1 MAGEGAT
8 QAARRPGIIVLG
20 APRSGTT
27 LLRRLLDA
35 HPNIA
40 CPPETY
46 LFRAAARFLDEER
59 FAEGLRIGVLLGL
72 GFAGVDEATTL
83 ARLRRF
89 VFGFL
94 EEHAARQGKPRWAE
108 KTAFNAFYV
117 PAIRR
122 LCAPPP
128 AGGDPADDVRFVCIQ
143 RHGLDVAVSLEELVK
158 KTGGYVDELHRYI
171 KETPAP
177 YEAFARAW
185 RDCAGAIADLVDADP
200 RAIGVRYEELVVDP
214 EATLRR
220 ILDHV
225 GEPWDGGLLA
235 RVFGDAPAA
244 GSVGFG
250 DWKTYARPAI
260 DGSSVER
267 WRALSRATR
276 RRLAELCNP
285 TLERLGY
292 DAVATAEPAP
302 EADAD
307 ARRRYELGL
316 MLGRM
321 RAQKAAEAE
330 AAQPAADADADSDS
344 DAGGSA

>member
-1 MAGEGAT
+1 MTGAAANTGSAG
-8 QAARRPGIIVLG
+8 RSPGIIVLG

-35 HPNIA
+35 HPRIA

-46 LFRAAARFLDEER
+46 VFRAAARFLDEES

-72 GFAGVDEATTL
+72 SFAGVDEATTL

-94 EEHAARQGKPRWAE
+94 EEHAAREGKARWAE

-122 LCAPPP
+122 LCAAPGP
-128 AGGDPADDVRFVCIQ
+128 GGDPADDVRFVCIH
-143 RHGLDVAVSLEELVK
+143 RHGLDVTLSLEELVK
-158 KTGGYVDELHRYI
+158 KTGGYVEELHRYV

-185 RDCAGAIADLVDADP
+185 CDCAGAIADLVDADP
-200 RAIGVRYEELVVDP
+200 RALAIRYEELVDDP

-225 GEPWDGGLLA
+225 GEPWDDGLLG
-235 RVFGDAPAA
+235 RVFGDDARGS

-260 DGSSVER
+260 DRSSVER
-267 WRALSRATR
+267 WRSLPAATL

-285 TLERLGY
+285 TLTRLGY
-292 DAVATAEPAP
+292 AAVTTAERDP

-316 MLGRM
+316 MLNRM
-321 RAQKAAEAE
+321 KAQKAAQAAKAAAAE
-330 AAQPAADADADSDS
+330 ANATEGDA
-344 DAGGSA
+344 